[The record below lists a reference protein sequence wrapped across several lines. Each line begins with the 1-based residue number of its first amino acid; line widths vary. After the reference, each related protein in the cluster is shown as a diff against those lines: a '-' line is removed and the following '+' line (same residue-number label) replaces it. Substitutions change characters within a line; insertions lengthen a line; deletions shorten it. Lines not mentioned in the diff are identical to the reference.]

1 MHMSFWFGVKF
12 DNFLFKGFHINSW
25 QGMLGT
31 CLGTASLSCLF
42 VIISFSREMFFNSD
56 GFKQQ
61 GRAILSN
68 SNLIEVW
75 TSSWKMHLLQTFMF
89 LAQTALGYLLMLI
102 VMSYNVY
109 LSVAVI
115 SGTLFGYFILN
126 PVLIWNKFVTRP
138 MSVRV
143 VECEE
148 ERGALISH
156 SNGSSSEDSKEEN
169 QEFSVSAVIHNS
181 DPGEL

>member
-1 MHMSFWFGVKF
+1 
-12 DNFLFKGFHINSW
+12 
-25 QGMLGT
+25 
-31 CLGTASLSCLF
+31 
-42 VIISFSREMFFNSD
+42 
-56 GFKQQ
+56 
-61 GRAILSN
+61 
-68 SNLIEVW
+68 
-75 TSSWKMHLLQTFMF
+75 MHLLQTFMF